1 MSIEEVEVIRRRA
14 EAFLANAQ
22 RLLEGGEWDLAVFSL
37 EQYCQLILKYKLLV
51 KFGSYPRT
59 HSLRRLI
66 RELAVVSPGLLAL
79 IEDEENLHYI
89 ARLEEAYIAS
99 RYLPYTYEEKEVR
112 SLYRFVVER
121 FKPLMDGVL

>member
-1 MSIEEVEVIRRRA
+1 MSIEEVEVMRRRA

-22 RLLEGGEWDLAVFSL
+22 RLLRAVNGTWPYSAW
-37 EQYCQLILKYKLLV
+37 
-51 KFGSYPRT
+51 G
-59 HSLRRLI
+59 RL
-66 RELAVVSPGLLAL
+66 P
-79 IEDEENLHYI
+79 
-89 ARLEEAYIAS
+89 AYIAS

>member
-1 MSIEEVEVIRRRA
+1 MLSIEEVEVIRRRA

-37 EQYCQLILKYKLLV
+37 GQYCPLILKYKLLV

-79 IEDEENLHYI
+79 I
-89 ARLEEAYIAS
+89 
-99 RYLPYTYEEKEVR
+99 
-112 SLYRFVVER
+112 
-121 FKPLMDGVL
+121 